1 MKKSDLQKKGG
12 EVQAK
17 TAEIKNQL
25 ARVLADYD
33 NLRKRVEQ
41 EREVWAKFS
50 AQVICTRLLPILDIL
65 EGAQNHLKDQGL
77 AIAISEFKKV
87 FNEEGL
93 KESRPVA
100 GETFDP
106 KVHEAIELVDGGEKG
121 EVAELILP
129 GWMYNE
135 ARVLRHAKV
144 RVYGERVKEEK
155 I

>member
-1 MKKSDLQKKGG
+1 MNIQ
-12 EVQAK
+12 
-17 TAEIKNQL
+17 
-25 ARVLADYD
+25 
-33 NLRKRVEQ
+33 
-41 EREVWAKFS
+41 EVWAKFS

-93 KESRPVA
+93 KEIRPVA

>member
-93 KESRPVA
+93 KEIRPVA

-121 EVAELILP
+121 EVA
-129 GWMYNE
+129 
-135 ARVLRHAKV
+135 
-144 RVYGERVKEEK
+144 
-155 I
+155 